1 MKPFARSLRP
11 LKSFGEIPIS
21 PIIRVAASD
30 PARCVISFWLLTSML
45 VCLMLLPLTL
55 HGQNTSSP
63 NSTSIGAVPFD
74 QLVWREVKN
83 QNGQSLGA
91 ISDLLV
97 EVPSGKI
104 AFVVIQPSELYARP
118 KALRPDA
125 LSVTEKHADPATLNL
140 PAEDWLNAP
149 RLDWSGLQ
157 VTQKTD
163 AGEKI
168 QGSYLQPW
176 IDRKAAPASGKNAAR
191 TAPAQPTDGYVSLSN
206 LQSRRVTVPGWDQD
220 GFLNN
225 FLVDWSAKRVTHALV
240 SPEFPAIARPNEP
253 WYAIPMAMLN
263 PPNEQNSIDVK
274 TSRDAIVHAQS
285 IEGNKLRSDV
295 AGVYRFPSGLL
306 QTSMQAA
313 E

>member
-1 MKPFARSLRP
+1 L
-11 LKSFGEIPIS
+11 
-21 PIIRVAASD
+21 
-30 PARCVISFWLLTSML
+30 
-45 VCLMLLPLTL
+45 
-55 HGQNTSSP
+55 
-63 NSTSIGAVPFD
+63 D

-149 RLDWSGLQ
+149 QLDWGGLQ
-157 VTQKTD
+157 VTLKTD
-163 AGEKI
+163 GGEKI

-176 IDRKAAPASGKNAAR
+176 IDRKAAPASGKNTAR
-191 TAPAQPTDGYVSLSN
+191 TAPAQPTEGYVSLSN

-263 PPNEQNSIDVK
+263 PPNEQNSLDVK

-285 IEGNKLRSDV
+285 IAGNKLRSDV